1 MFRKSLPFAAV
12 AALAGAADCPADI
25 VGVTHGRVGVVQNDA
40 GNDQTSVT
48 LSVEGGSSGFGLRG
62 GNRGDYDVTFG
73 TPDDVASGV
82 MITSVRQNGRDNAA
96 GGGVPGVS
104 YGTSAAEESAGRD
117 RYFIP
122 AFASGGSAEASG
134 AEFNIDVAAGHFR
147 FDRYLGGVA
156 ENDVNG
162 GPITRFR
169 GSAGIDLGT
178 QFVDG
183 GDGTFTVDLRDLGGD
198 SRNGILLAVGAK
210 NEDNFALSQA
220 NDDGTFTIF
229 NHDNG
234 ANGRNYE
241 QDPVGFAYLPTA
253 LPPGAEGLLTL
264 GRVLGDG
271 TAELAAGLFSV
282 SRTGVGQFFLEIA
295 GQTAATG
302 TLLITGGGGE
312 FFNVDNIVSYEASVD
327 GGADGWLIET
337 RDLGGAMTGL
347 QDVFGSAAFP
357 IEEAFSFAFIADA
370 PAAVPEPATT
380 ALIGFAAF
388 GAACGARRRRRAT
401 A

>member
-1 MFRKSLPFAAV
+1 MIRKSLPLAAA
-12 AALAGAADCPADI
+12 AALAAAPDCPADI
-25 VGVTHGRVGVVQNDA
+25 AGVTHGRVGVVQNDPD
-40 GNDQTSVT
+40 NDQTSVT
-48 LSVEGGSSGFGLRG
+48 LTVEGGSRSFGLRG
-62 GNRGDYDVTFG
+62 GNRGDFDVTFG
-73 TPDDVASGV
+73 TPNDVDSGV
-82 MITSVRQNGRDNAA
+82 MITSVRQNGRNNVA
-96 GGGVPGVS
+96 GGGVDGIS
-104 YGTSAAEESAGRD
+104 YGTSAAAESSGRE

-134 AEFNIDVAAGHFR
+134 MEFNIDVAAGHFR

-156 ENDVNG
+156 ENSANG
-162 GPITRFR
+162 GPITQFR
-169 GSAGIDLGT
+169 GSAGINLGT

-183 GDGTFTVDLRDLGGD
+183 EDGTFTVDLRDLGGD
-198 SRNGILLAVGAK
+198 SRTGILLAVGAK

-241 QDPVGFAYLPTA
+241 QDPVGFAFLGEDVFETSGGLITA
-253 LPPGAEGLLTL
+253 
-264 GRVLGDG
+264 GRVLGTG
-271 TAELAAGLFSV
+271 AVELASGLFNV
-282 SRTGVGQFFLEIA
+282 ARIGTGQLFLDIA
-295 GQTAATG
+295 GQTAETG
-302 TLLITGGGGE
+302 TLLITAGGGE
-312 FFNVDNIVSYEASVD
+312 FFNVDNIVSYEAFNN
-327 GGADGWLIET
+327 GGTDGWLIET

-347 QDVFGSAAFP
+347 QDVFGNADFP
-357 IEEAFSFAFIADA
+357 DEEAFSFAFIADA

-380 ALIGFAAF
+380 ALIGFAAL